1 MALNGQQ
8 LPFHHCRHL
17 AHSMDMKDKPIDEAL
32 RTFQKLFL
40 MPVSQVIVCPCVYMC
55 VYATYIVYSVCACVW
70 CVPVCVHVCVCVCA
84 YVGIYMYMQVCIFIL
99 PVQYCTN
106 GSIYVCGALC
116 AFGQYAESVLCM
128 FVL

>member
-40 MPVSQVIVCPCVYMC
+40 MPVSQVIVCTCVYLQHTLCTVSVHVCGVYLYMYMC
-55 VYATYIVYSVCACVW
+55 VY
-70 CVPVCVHVCVCVCA
+70 VCVLTWVSTCKCV
-84 YVGIYMYMQVCIFIL
+84 
-99 PVQYCTN
+99 
-106 GSIYVCGALC
+106 S
-116 AFGQYAESVLCM
+116 
-128 FVL
+128 